1 MSRLACCLFLALSP
15 YSLFAAGHDLTSSP
29 PTMNQ
34 TSPVLTGSGSGFTA
48 VWIERALSG
57 NTIVSRAVRA
67 DGEPVE
73 NSGGAIDQRYVYSM
87 AIAHSAS
94 EALLVW
100 IAAGDVYAERLS
112 PSGAPL
118 NAIALT
124 PGKDYASDIA
134 VAWNG
139 SRYFVVWSNGYQLV
153 GTLVAPDGSSTPP
166 RAFFGE
172 PNVIGKPA
180 SPYVLVPDAAWD
192 GRNFIVVFG
201 EAPNYPCV
209 LSVCPSPSADHFL
222 VMRVNAAGEAI
233 DPSPAVINGPHFRA
247 HVASSGAES
256 LIVLDSPGQI
266 SSIVAHTESGVTL
279 DAEMPLFQWYSSASS
294 AVAWDGA
301 AYDVGWTYGGYGGS
315 SWLGAARVTR
325 FGLPF
330 DYRFAGTAATGPPS
344 IAVNDAGTAA
354 FAVSEA
360 TRPTSP
366 TRARLYLASE
376 FAPIPPPPPAP
387 VNVISYFS
395 GTAARIDWEQRETP
409 AGFVL
414 ESSWDFGKS
423 WGYYMSIP
431 PNARTITVTAH
442 VGNLFR
448 LRAIGPGGV
457 SEGTITSIGSVNRRR
472 ATGH

>member
-1 MSRLACCLFLALSP
+1 
-15 YSLFAAGHDLTSSP
+15 
-29 PTMNQ
+29 
-34 TSPVLTGSGSGFTA
+34 
-48 VWIERALSG
+48 
-57 NTIVSRAVRA
+57 VRA

-87 AIAHSAS
+87 AIAHSPS

-100 IAAGDVYAERLS
+100 IAGGDVYAERLS

-118 NAIALT
+118 NTIALT

-172 PNVIGKPA
+172 PSVIGQPA
-180 SPYVLVPDAAWD
+180 PPYVLVPDVAWD
-192 GRNFIVVFG
+192 RRNFIVVFG
-201 EAPNYPCV
+201 EAPNFPCL
-209 LSVCPSPSADHFL
+209 LSACPSPSADHFL
-222 VMRVNAAGEAI
+222 VMRVNAAGDSI
-233 DPSPAVINGPHFRA
+233 DPSPAVIKGTHFRA
-247 HVASSGAES
+247 HMASSGVES
-256 LIVLDSPGQI
+256 LIALDSPGQI
-266 SSIVAHTESGVTL
+266 STVVTHTESGVAL
-279 DAEMPLFQWYSSASS
+279 DAEMPLFQWYSSVSGV
-294 AVAWDGA
+294 VAWNGA
-301 AYDVGWTYGGYGGS
+301 AYNVGWTYGGYGSS
-315 SWLGAARVTR
+315 SWLAAARVTR
-325 FGLPF
+325 FGLLIRLPF
-330 DYRFAGTAATGPPS
+330 CGNRGDRAAVDRGQRRRH
-344 IAVNDAGTAA
+344 DG

-360 TRPTSP
+360 TSPRSP

-409 AGFVL
+409 AGFFL
-414 ESSWDFGKS
+414 EWSWDFGKS
-423 WGYYMSIP
+423 WGYMSIP
-431 PNARTITVTAH
+431 PDARTVTVTAH

-457 SEGTITSIGSVNRRR
+457 SEGTITSIGSIQRRHAER
-472 ATGH
+472 H